1 MDVVDQGSVGRWLRW
16 RKIEAQ
22 AQNKGGRLWSKW
34 KMFSFTPCSAA
45 FLQATNTED
54 GGGSTATAQ
63 LLNLY
68 SESKATIFLFFFFT
82 RKLVFL

>member
-1 MDVVDQGSVGRWLRW
+1 MEEDRSR
-16 RKIEAQ
+16 
-22 AQNKGGRLWSKW
+22 AQNEGGRLWSES

-54 GGGSTATAQ
+54 HGGSTAAAQ

-68 SESKATIFLFFFFT
+68 LKSKATIYLLIYFT
-82 RKLVFL
+82 RKLVFF